1 MKLYNE
7 RLERLKN
14 LVFECDNTACF
25 IEREQFLNTLDTKVY
40 SETSP
45 HYYAQVLAGLLEYVS
60 VPISSDDVIVGRV
73 VEGVTTEF
81 EKIPCNILQSK
92 GHMSFEYARMLK
104 LGFRG
109 ILEEIKQNAEAL
121 GDEESKT
128 FYENSEI
135 VVNAIRSY
143 AHRYAEAARENG
155 MIEAATAL
163 EKVPYEP
170 AYDLFSALQG
180 MWIVH
185 MIASCY
191 IGSRDYAFGRF
202 DELLYPYYENELK
215 KGKTE
220 DELIELLSFF
230 MIKPNEICGR
240 TTWNYKQKPIFSHS
254 SKQYINI
261 GGENPNPLSFAVLKA
276 AEATNMAQPQIVVLL
291 DPHANEEFTDA
302 VFSSLAVLT
311 DKMNIYSYPS
321 IKNFLIGKGVPV
333 DVAKD
338 FTYSA
343 CCTFDL
349 NHRNIREECFIPTVH
364 AFCRTLKS
372 KEFTSVSEI
381 LTAFSDELAVLLK
394 AHLDKV
400 QLDWPVVANRKF
412 FVLDSLLIG
421 DCTKKCRYPMQGGL
435 TYHIYNLFFIGI
447 ATVAD
452 SLAAIDRLVFKEK
465 KLSYSEY
472 MEVLDRNF
480 EGEDEL
486 LSYVRSFE
494 KFGNDT
500 DVDKYVTLVGET
512 FLSTVDSFKLPPNRF
527 TIPGFYS
534 LDRDN
539 RWVKDLPATPDGRLA
554 GERVSENQSPVYG
567 ADKNGIT
574 ALLNSVAKIPLTK
587 TATGGFNLT
596 FSQKVE
602 PEVLKWLITTFFQN
616 GGLHVG
622 ITVLKREELE
632 DAMVN
637 PDKYKSLTVRLY
649 GFSEYFVS
657 LPAWQQKAI
666 LSRTA
671 Y

>member
-14 LVFECDNTACF
+14 LVFESDNTACF
-25 IEREQFLNTLDTKVY
+25 IEREQFLNTLDTEVY
-40 SETSP
+40 CETSP

-104 LGFRG
+104 LGLRG
-109 ILEEIKQNAEAL
+109 ILEEIKQNAKSL
-121 GDEESKT
+121 GDEESKI

-143 AHRYAEAARENG
+143 AHRYAEAARKNG

-220 DELIELLSFF
+220 DELIALLSFF

-291 DPHANEEFTDA
+291 DPNANEEFTDA

-333 DVAKD
+333 EVAKD

-372 KEFTSVSEI
+372 KDFKSVDEI
-381 LTAFSDELAVLLK
+381 LAAFSDELAVLLK

-421 DCTKKCRYPMQGGL
+421 DCAKKCRYPMQGGL

-452 SLAAIDRLVFKEK
+452 SLAAIDRLIFKEK

-472 MEVLDRNF
+472 MDVLDRNF

-500 DVDKYVTLVGET
+500 DVDKYATLVGET
-512 FLSTVDSFKLPPNRF
+512 FLSTVDSFKLPKNRF

-567 ADKNGIT
+567 ADRNGIT

-632 DAMVN
+632 DAIVN
-637 PDKYKSLTVRLY
+637 PNKYRSLTVRLY
-649 GFSEYFVS
+649 GFSEYFIS